1 MQYVQLAHRTCTSH
15 IIWSS
20 SLDVKTIIFSTGGQV
35 QDRGRGEGEGAA
47 ALAAQVR
54 LQRGGEV
61 RAARLQARQ
70 GHPRRRGPLAGQPT
84 RRGVSRQN
92 RQQSTLIHQP
102 PQRLRQRSYPG
113 GAVVD
118 FV

>member
-1 MQYVQLAHRTCTSH
+1 MYCTFYS
-15 IIWSS
+15 ILRALYLSWS
-20 SLDVKTIIFSTGGQV
+20 LGVKTTLFTAGGQV

-70 GHPRRRGPLAGQPT
+70 GHPRRRGPLPGQPT
-84 RRGVSRQN
+84 RRRVSRRN
-92 RQQSTLIHQP
+92 RQQSTLIYQP
-102 PQRLRQRSYPG
+102 PQRLRQ
-113 GAVVD
+113 
-118 FV
+118 